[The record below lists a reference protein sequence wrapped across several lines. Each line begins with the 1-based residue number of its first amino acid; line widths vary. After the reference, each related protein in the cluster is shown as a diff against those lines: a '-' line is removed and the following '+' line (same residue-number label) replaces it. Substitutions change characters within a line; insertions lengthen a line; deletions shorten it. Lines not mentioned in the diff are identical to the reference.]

1 MNKNKINHKFIP
13 ITFYGIAMGFLEA
26 IVVVYLRELYYPN
39 GFDFPL
45 SNMPA
50 KILGI
55 EWIREIT
62 TIIMLIVIGIIAGK
76 NPLQKFA
83 YFIFTFGVWDILYY
97 VALKIFLDWPT
108 SILTW
113 DILFLIPI
121 TWLGPVLAPIICSI
135 TMILL
140 SIFIL
145 YFNEKGYLI
154 KINFK
159 EWFLIILGAIIIFI
173 TFIWDFSNI
182 IIKNGFL
189 SKLNS
194 LPSNTDF
201 QRIVSEFIPQYF
213 NWYLFGIGELLIL
226 LSIALMYIRINRL
239 NKKNKLLSSLF

>member
-1 MNKNKINHKFIP
+1 MNKNKIHHKCIP
-13 ITFYGIAMGFLEA
+13 ITVYGIAMGFLEA
-26 IVVVYLRELYYPN
+26 IVVVYLRELFYPD

-50 KILGI
+50 KILWI

-62 TIIMLIVIGIIAGK
+62 TIIMLFVIGIIAGK

-83 YFIFTFGVWDILYY
+83 YFIFTFGVWDIFYY
-97 VALKIFLDWPT
+97 IALKIFLDWPA
-108 SILTW
+108 SLLTW

-121 TWLGPVLAPIICSI
+121 TWLGPVLAPILCSI

-140 SIFIL
+140 SIFII
-145 YFNEKGYLI
+145 YFNEKNYLL

-159 EWFLIILGAIIIFI
+159 EWLLIILGAIFIFI
-173 TFIWDFSNI
+173 TFIRDFSNI
-182 IIKNGFL
+182 IINNGFL
-189 SKLNS
+189 SKLSS

-201 QRIVSEFIPQYF
+201 QKIVSEFIPQYF

-226 LSIALMYIRINRL
+226 LSIVFMYIRINRL
-239 NKKNKLLSSLF
+239 KKENELLSSLF